1 MANLRFII
9 RNVLDLSGTTI
20 SASPAQVSTLDEQN
34 LKRQTERGR
43 VCRST
48 GLASQVLTAS
58 FSAATISAIAFT
70 RHNWST
76 AATLAS
82 VVSNGGG
89 TLHSTGALS
98 AWSNSGL
105 SVIDSAEYL
114 ERDFTHLKS
123 TVQYFADQALATQIA
138 STIADAANEDGYIEQ
153 TRMFAGDY
161 FEVTYNPPYGDVT
174 LTQMDAST
182 AGRADDGTSIV
193 DKSYKARA
201 LRIDLSFVAD
211 ADIPTLLAMS
221 RYMGRDKEGFVD
233 LYPETTD
240 YAKGIYNRM
249 AFRLVDSPTF
259 NPHQVGL
266 HKNSLLL
273 EET

>member
-9 RNVLDLSGTTI
+9 RNVIDNAIL
-20 SASPAQVSTLDEQN
+20 SASPAQVSTSLDEQN

-43 VCRST
+43 VCRSS
-48 GLASQVLTAS
+48 GLASQVIIAA
-58 FSAATISAIAFT
+58 FNAATISAIAFT

-76 AATLAS
+76 SSTLAS

-98 AWSNSGL
+98 AFSTTGL
-105 SVIDSAEYL
+105 ATGIDVYT
-114 ERDFTHLKS
+114 ERDFEHLKS
-123 TVQYFADQALATQIA
+123 TVQYFADQAAATQIA
-138 STIADAANEDGYIEQ
+138 CTIADAANADGFIQQ
-153 TRMFAGDY
+153 TRMFAGDF
-161 FEVTYNPPYGDVT
+161 FEVTYNPPNGDVT
-174 LTQMDAST
+174 LTQMDGGI
-182 AGRADDGTSIV
+182 AGRADDGTHIV
-193 DKSYKARA
+193 DKSFKARA
-201 LRIDLSFVAD
+201 LRIDLTYVDAAD
-211 ADIPTLLAMS
+211 LPTLLAMA

-233 LYPETTD
+233 LYPESTD
-240 YAKGIYNRM
+240 YAKGLYHRM

-266 HKNSLLL
+266 HKNTLLL